1 MPAILSREPPV
12 KAAYLTAT
20 GSPDVIQY
28 GDLPVPEPK
37 AGEVRVKVLAAGL
50 NPIDAYTRAGM
61 VAVKLPVPFVTGSD
75 LAGVVEAVGPGAT
88 RFNVGDRVW
97 ASNQGLLGRQ
107 GTFAEF
113 CCPHEDYIYPMPGGA
128 SDVEMAALALVG
140 ITAHLGLFYRVN
152 LVAGET
158 VFVNGG
164 TGGVGSTVVQMAK
177 AVGAKVVCTVGSVE
191 KAEVARGFGAD
202 VVVNY
207 KTDDVSAAV
216 LDATAG
222 KGVDVY
228 YETQPPT
235 DFEKI
240 VERTAAYGRVVV
252 MAGRAARPVFPN
264 GPFYVKGLSLYGFAM
279 FNVPPDRQR
288 TCSEAINRWVHEGVL
303 KPLIGKVFPLSE
315 AAAAHRLQDENTLGK
330 AGTLMGKIVV
340 LPGS

>member
-1 MPAILSREPPV
+1 MTDEEIVQALCAALVGHPEWTEPRRVNIFALSEDDAGVALRE
-12 KAAYLTAT
+12 AFGAEA
-20 GSPDVIQY
+20 Q
-28 GDLPVPEPK
+28 
-37 AGEVRVKVLAAGL
+37 VLAFAFRSDVLGALRAVAGKRGFW
-50 NPIDAYTRAGM
+50 I
-61 VAVKLPVPFVTGSD
+61 S
-75 LAGVVEAVGPGAT
+75 
-88 RFNVGDRVW
+88 
-97 ASNQGLLGRQ
+97 
-107 GTFAEF
+107 
-113 CCPHEDYIYPMPGGA
+113 GA
-128 SDVEMAALALVG
+128 SDVEMAALALVA

-177 AVGAKVVCTVGSVE
+177 AAGATVVCTVGSVE

-216 LDATAG
+216 LEATAG

-303 KPLIGKVFPLSE
+303 KPLVGKVFALSE
-315 AAAAHRLQDENTLGK
+315 AGAAHRLQDENTLGQ